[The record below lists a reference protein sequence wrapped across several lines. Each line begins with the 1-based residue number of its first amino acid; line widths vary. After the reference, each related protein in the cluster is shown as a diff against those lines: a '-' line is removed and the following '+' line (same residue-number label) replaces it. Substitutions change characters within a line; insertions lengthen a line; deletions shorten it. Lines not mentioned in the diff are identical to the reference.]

1 MTQLRVTKAAGK
13 GTLRSS
19 IARSIGFSGIAR
31 FSGALGQALDVERV
45 LAAWDH
51 LYCYGAVFWSGTL
64 PWSQILGQKSSFWP
78 IHRWS
83 SVQSWAAIVEWQYTK
98 TVSKKAWVGNN
109 LSVQVLKLRLPVGS
123 QTVDD

>member
-13 GTLRSS
+13 GTLRLS

-51 LYCYGAVFWSGTL
+51 LYCYGAVFWVWDFTL
-64 PWSQILGQKSSFWP
+64 EPDPRTEELILVDPSMEFG
-78 IHRWS
+78 
-83 SVQSWAAIVEWQYTK
+83 SV
-98 TVSKKAWVGNN
+98 VGGNRGMA
-109 LSVQVLKLRLPVGS
+109 VYQ
-123 QTVDD
+123 DCE